1 MVVSQ
6 WARCSLV
13 SSSICSASDCLWISG
28 TCHVSFLSPNPQSQS
43 TEDNSKHWMQPMAY
57 SSATRLLKKEHCC
70 LYAGWLMQVPYQWQV
85 NKWQLVAVLLS
96 SHFLLCKW
104 QHVLFTHAGIATVVG
119 NAFSRVCL
127 CVCLSVCLC
136 CNRKTAWAINQTWYV
151 HTLLQSSLC
160 WLALTH
166 RSKGQG
172 HTLWKP
178 HSRMVASDHGL
189 YSVHLYTTVLPAA
202 VAGVGLHVDTTA
214 YVF

>member
-1 MVVSQ
+1 M
-6 WARCSLV
+6 
-13 SSSICSASDCLWISG
+13 
-28 TCHVSFLSPNPQSQS
+28 SFLSPNPQSQS
-43 TEDNSKHWMQPMAY
+43 TEDNSKHWMQPVAY

-104 QHVLFTHAGIATVVG
+104 QHILFTHAGIATVVG

-166 RSKGQG
+166 RSKGQKVKV
-172 HTLWKP
+172 TRYENRTVAWLLVT
-178 HSRMVASDHGL
+178 MVCIP
-189 YSVHLYTTVLPAA
+189 YTYTPLCYLRPLPAW
-202 VAGVGLHVDTTA
+202 VCMSIRLPM
-214 YVF
+214 FSSFKL